1 MKGGEE
7 GEGRQSG
14 SLPHHRR
21 RLPVHSDPNGVS
33 LTRTSLFSGSRS
45 SPPSSVSERMRLL
58 VVFAA
63 VIAAVA
69 AEVYFEER
77 FEDGGTCNLELQ
89 HKIKTLG

>member
-1 MKGGEE
+1 
-7 GEGRQSG
+7 
-14 SLPHHRR
+14 
-21 RLPVHSDPNGVS
+21 
-33 LTRTSLFSGSRS
+33 
-45 SPPSSVSERMRLL
+45 MRLL

-77 FEDGGTCNLELQ
+77 FEDGGTCNSELQ